1 MNMALGI
8 FRNDVLEQSVQID
21 NWPFEFTFSFEISIL
36 LFKPLIQKMLQ
47 NVKCL
52 RSRFGKGEISFWT
65 PLTKK
70 GLS

>member
-65 PLTKK
+65 PFTKK